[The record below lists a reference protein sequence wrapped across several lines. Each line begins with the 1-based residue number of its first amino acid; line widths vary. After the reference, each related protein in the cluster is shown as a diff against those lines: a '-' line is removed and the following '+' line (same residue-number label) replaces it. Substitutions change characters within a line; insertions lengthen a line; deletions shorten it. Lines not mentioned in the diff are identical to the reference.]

1 MAAMGNKVA
10 GVNVLVKVGTKAIGG
25 QSGATLNR
33 SANVIETTDKT
44 SGGWITKVAGF
55 KEWSIECD
63 AFFVIGDTGYA
74 DLSTAFHTGGEVS
87 VEISTGVGAG
97 HVSWAGKAIVTD
109 LPFEFGTDD
118 AVTFSVTL
126 DGSGELKETIQSA

>member
-1 MAAMGNKVA
+1 MALGNKVA

-44 SGGWITKVAGF
+44 SGGWITKVPGF
-55 KEWSIECD
+55 KEWSVECD

-74 DLSTAFHTGGEVS
+74 DLSTAFHTGGEVD
-87 VEISTGVGAG
+87 VEIATGTGAG
-97 HVSWAGKAIVTD
+97 HVKWTGKAIVTD

-126 DGSGELKETIQSA
+126 DGSGELTEEILTV

>member
-87 VEISTGVGAG
+87 VEISTGVGVG

-126 DGSGELKETIQSA
+126 DGSGELKETIQST